1 MTAAIPGGGTEND
14 GGGTAGIC
22 VGGGT
27 LKLTGRAGGKNLC
40 SPLPP
45 AAAKAAGEGVG
56 GGRRRFI
63 GGGNGGGGNVGVIG
77 GGASVCGSGDNGT
90 VAALL
95 VSLPLPVIGR
105 PLVCCIPAAVRSNF
119 GGIVGRIDGDMPPV
133 FTTETPIVD
142 VVHVDATTFFSS
154 SSISFNRFIRVT
166 LWSLFA
172 AGLCTLDATQV
183 GII

>member
-1 MTAAIPGGGTEND
+1 MTAAIPGGGTENE
-14 GGGTAGIC
+14 GGGTAGMC

-27 LKLTGRAGGKNLC
+27 LKLTGSAGGKNLC
-40 SPLPP
+40 SPPP

-63 GGGNGGGGNVGVIG
+63 GGGNGGGGKVGVIG
-77 GGASVCGSGDNGT
+77 GGAIVCGSGDGGT
-90 VAALL
+90 GALL

-105 PLVCCIPAAVRSNF
+105 PLDGCIAAAVRSSF
-119 GGIVGRIDGDMPPV
+119 GGMVGRIDGDIPPA
-133 FTTETPIVD
+133 FTTDTPIAD

-166 LWSLFA
+166 L
-172 AGLCTLDATQV
+172 
-183 GII
+183 